1 MDATSP
7 VVGSTPLW
15 FCVSANI
22 ERMIG
27 EHRFLLDVVLGV
39 SAAHHMLSIGGG
51 DSGQLSLY
59 YRGRGLKGLQNALT
73 NFSESNADAVLASSI
88 ILTWYSTEW

>member
-1 MDATSP
+1 MDATNP
-7 VVGSTPLW
+7 IVGLTPLW
-15 FCVSANI
+15 FFASANL

-39 SAAHHMLSIGGG
+39 SAAHHMLSVGGA
-51 DSGQLSLY
+51 DSGQLSLF
-59 YRGRGLKGLQNALT
+59 YRGLGLKGLQNALA